1 MADLLKLVDVIQEV
15 QVLPGQSLASSPVVA
30 PVGRRRQRSEAG
42 EDESTGSV
50 LSLESG
56 VFSRGP
62 TRDTLSENACA
73 DRQPTADSL
82 EGLERSKAF
91 DALARRKQGHRGR
104 RPAHADTGIIRE
116 LGRASSASCLHKLR
130 INVGMTPTGV
140 HRKTKLPRKGL
151 PPRQVDRHL
160 NTGTTGRRGRA
171 SWRRNL
177 RWALGNL
184 SRP

>member
-1 MADLLKLVDVIQEV
+1 
-15 QVLPGQSLASSPVVA
+15 
-30 PVGRRRQRSEAG
+30 
-42 EDESTGSV
+42 
-50 LSLESG
+50 
-56 VFSRGP
+56 
-62 TRDTLSENACA
+62 
-73 DRQPTADSL
+73 
-82 EGLERSKAF
+82 
-91 DALARRKQGHRGR
+91 
-104 RPAHADTGIIRE
+104 
-116 LGRASSASCLHKLR
+116 LR
-130 INVGMTPTGV
+130 INVGITPTGV